1 MTSAVEST
9 FLSSSSFIL
18 KINICAYIYVVLIE
32 IATAFLS
39 TFLIQKLLLPAW
51 NGQIRHN
58 SGTFTTCDVQQNRM
72 ERTYICIGITTVE
85 RNWDAAYAFGQTFT
99 LSRMFIYDK

>member
-39 TFLIQKLLLPAW
+39 TFLIQKLLLPA
-51 NGQIRHN
+51 
-58 SGTFTTCDVQQNRM
+58 
-72 ERTYICIGITTVE
+72 
-85 RNWDAAYAFGQTFT
+85 
-99 LSRMFIYDK
+99 